1 MSNAIWAGAALIALL
16 WPSRLGGPFDGAPLD
31 HPFEAIAVA
40 AAIFAVWLRPRLLT
54 AAIPRALIVAL
65 IGWNVFAS
73 ATVSM
78 DGFCLRFVSPEP
90 LYLATGQVPH
100 SWDVRA
106 DWRTTPP
113 QCSAIMRRG
122 YDELEEFPVWFY
134 NLPPVFY
141 GQPAQKE
148 DRPPFVTLALS
159 SSGYITVHD
168 RGTLRIHA
176 GDDVRVR
183 LRIDDREFDHAAA
196 VTGVSVDPGTHRVIL
211 DGDLARSHW
220 ALRLLWNERDLWS
233 SATATTTVPTAF
245 DEFLRPWARYVS
257 PLLVLALLAYAVRD
271 VAGRAGSRMA
281 MAFTAATAA
290 IAFALPFAGSPVIT
304 RFGALVMFGATLLRV
319 PARLRNGFGASLLL
333 GTSFLALYLSL
344 GLPQIGVFT
353 WYSSGDDWW
362 MFQRYGYR
370 IFMEGYWLEGGQL
383 TFWFQPLYR
392 WINGALHMVFGDSS
406 VGELWWDAA
415 CAGVGAFFAFVI
427 TRRTAGY
434 RWAMVAAAMT
444 LAIMVLG
451 PAWYLFGRGL
461 SELSSMG
468 LIYAAALTAMRARRG
483 HPGAM
488 IATAILCALA
498 FYTRLNNLPMVCA
511 IAVFAFPVRSRVVD
525 VWRPAVWMQY
535 ASRRSL
541 LSVAG
546 GVAVAMWLFTWRT
559 YHYTGRIDLFYG
571 TQADDRSVW
580 KANFSILE
588 GLREVLASLMMVI
601 TMNDPPAFDIRAVPI
616 ILGIAAA
623 LLGLIGIPRLRALPL
638 NASVLAL
645 SGLTGA
651 IVARGSAYP
660 GRFSL
665 HLIPA
670 AVAVFVCALALM
682 VSGRRTRSTP
692 PVRQPQG
699 TTSGQASQ
707 FPPPE

>member
-31 HPFEAIAVA
+31 QSFEAIAVA
-40 AAIFAVWLRPRLLT
+40 AAIFAAWLRPRLLT
-54 AAIPRALIVAL
+54 DAIPRALIVAL
-65 IGWNVFAS
+65 IGWNVLTT

-78 DGFCLRFVSPEP
+78 DGFCLRFVSPVP

-122 YDELEEFPVWFY
+122 YEELEQFPVWFY

-148 DRPPFVTLALS
+148 DRPPFVKLALS
-159 SSGYITVHD
+159 ASGYINVHD
-168 RGTLRIHA
+168 TGTLRISA

-183 LRIDDREFDHAAA
+183 LRVDDQEFDHAAA
-196 VTGVSVDPGTHRVIL
+196 QSGVSVTPGIHRVVL
-211 DGDLARSHW
+211 DGDLERSHW
-220 ALRLLWNERDLWS
+220 ALRFLWNERDLWS
-233 SATATTTVPTAF
+233 STTSTTTAPTTF

-257 PLLVLALLAYAVRD
+257 SLLVLALLAYAVRD

-281 MAFTAATAA
+281 MAFTAATAT
-290 IAFALPFAGSPVIT
+290 IAFALPFAGSPVFT

-444 LAIMVLG
+444 LAILVLG

-468 LIYAAALTAMRARRG
+468 FIYAAALTAMRARRG
-483 HPGAM
+483 HAGAM
-488 IATAILCALA
+488 LATAILCALA

-511 IAVFAFPVRSRVVD
+511 IIVFAFPIRVRVVD
-525 VWRPAVWMQY
+525 FWRPSVWMQY
-535 ASRRSL
+535 ASRRSM

-580 KANFSILE
+580 KADFSILE

-616 ILGIAAA
+616 IVGIAAA
-623 LLGLIGIPRLRALPL
+623 LLGLVGTPRLRSLPL

-670 AVAVFVCALALM
+670 AVAVFVCAIALV

-692 PVRQPQG
+692 LVRQPQG
-699 TTSGQASQ
+699 TTSGQESQ